1 VSINSYDVQKSQ
13 PDAGGGTHTPSEMDA
28 KDRRQAII
36 DWVLRD
42 GSVSNEELVSAL
54 GVSQMTIYRDF
65 DLLEKEGWL
74 RKMRGGA
81 TASPSAL
88 FERNVMFREREH
100 QDEKAAVAHL
110 ALKDIEP
117 GQAVFLDDSTTDLQL
132 ARMLP
137 NRAPLT
143 VITNSVSVIDVLSS
157 EQDLKIIAL
166 GGTYSHAYN
175 AFIGTATSNAARPFK
190 ADVAFVS
197 TSAVTEGICYHQSQ
211 DIIVVKQAMMASAR
225 RRVLLVDSSKFERQ
239 ALYEFSPLTA
249 FDLVIVDGS
258 IDRSHIA
265 GMHEAGVELAI
276 AEPGGSGNRPD

>member
-1 VSINSYDVQKSQ
+1 
-13 PDAGGGTHTPSEMDA
+13 MDA

>member
-1 VSINSYDVQKSQ
+1 VADNNGSVQKNGIAAKLG
-13 PDAGGGTHTPSEMDA
+13 DRVATEMDA
-28 KDRRQAII
+28 NDRRQAII

-42 GSVSNEELVSAL
+42 GSVSNDDLVAVL

-74 RKMRGGA
+74 RKVRGGA

-100 QDEKAAVAHL
+100 HDEKAAVVRL

-137 NRAPLT
+137 SRAPLT
-143 VITNSVSVIDVLSS
+143 VITNSVSVINALSS

-175 AFIGTATSNAARPFK
+175 AFIGNATRDAARPFK
-190 ADVAFVS
+190 ADAAFIS
-197 TSAVTEGICYHQSQ
+197 TSAITDGVCYHQSE
-211 DIIVVKQAMMASAR
+211 DIIIVKQAMLASAR
-225 RRVLLVDSSKFERQ
+225 RKVLLTDSSKFERQ
-239 ALYEFSPLTA
+239 ALYEFAPLTA
-249 FDLVIVDGS
+249 FDLVIVDS
-258 IDRSHIA
+258 RISKRHVTELR
-265 GMHEAGVELAI
+265 EAGVQIEI
-276 AEPGGSGNRPD
+276 AKLGGTGDRPA